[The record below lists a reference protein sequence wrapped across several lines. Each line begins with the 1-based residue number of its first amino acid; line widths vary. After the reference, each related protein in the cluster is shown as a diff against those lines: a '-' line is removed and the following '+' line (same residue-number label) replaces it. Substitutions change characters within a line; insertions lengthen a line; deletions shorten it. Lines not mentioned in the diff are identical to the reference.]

1 MAPRKT
7 ENNTYEKFGMTK
19 KEHYGMLWYFLEWSI
34 TVHEDL
40 LPNKNYLERKLS
52 EFLQKNLGSSAKV
65 LLMKC
70 STFDTFSLI
79 P

>member
-1 MAPRKT
+1 MQ
-7 ENNTYEKFGMTK
+7 YFGMTK

-52 EFLQKNLGSSAKV
+52 EFLQQNLGSSAKV
-65 LLMKC
+65 LLVKC